1 MTILSEKV
9 ISIGGF
15 LLTILGAA
23 FGTYFAIEG
32 KIENSAKVTTELM
45 VKEVQSSSIDVISV
59 VLDDIK
65 MQLHTLELEI
75 AELEKQG
82 KPVPDRLAF
91 RAKMMKERIRE
102 IELKWFAAK
111 PE

>member
-1 MTILSEKV
+1 MTILSDKV
-9 ISIGGF
+9 INIGGF

-23 FGTYFAIEG
+23 FGTYFAIES
-32 KIENSAKVTTELM
+32 KIEASAKVTTDLM

-75 AELEKQG
+75 VELEKQG
-82 KPVPDRLAF
+82 KPVPDRLLF
-91 RAKMMKERIRE
+91 RSRMMKEMIRE
-102 IELKWFAAK
+102 IELKWFAVK